1 MGMRDDMS
9 TLFSERFQGH
19 EAPVDPGVW
28 EEIQQQL
35 AASAAASGEDGL
47 TDLFKERFQ
56 GHETPVDPS
65 VWQAVSSQLGHT
77 AAAGTTSTG
86 ILGWAAAGTAV
97 VVAGI
102 AGYLFL
108 SDPPAPGSIAST
120 PTVIEQVEQDA
131 SHGSVVGTDGTID
144 ATSSNTDRTLVRT
157 VPQPVPP
164 ASSRPTRTERRDP
177 APLPMVP
184 IPATPAKD
192 LRPALDPVD
201 QRAQE
206 GSARVESIIQELTNE
221 VEKNVK
227 ARPAPVSSEVTLIE
241 PVQQNPDLS
250 IATVEL
256 EPLPELYIPNTFTPN
271 GDGVNDTYMV
281 NMSEFS
287 SLLLRVYSMTSDRLV
302 FSTNSGEPWN
312 GEGCADGMYMV
323 AVEAVTKDGRTVSE
337 GKVVWLT
344 RERAN

>member
-1 MGMRDDMS
+1 MS

-28 EEIQQQL
+28 EGIQQQL
-35 AASAAASGEDGL
+35 AASAAAGGEDGL

-56 GHETPVDPS
+56 GHETAVDPS
-65 VWQAVSSQLGHT
+65 VWQAVSRQLGH
-77 AAAGTTSTG
+77 AATAGTTSAG

-120 PTVIEQVEQDA
+120 PAVIEQVEQDNDR
-131 SHGSVVGTDGTID
+131 GSDVRMERTID
-144 ATSSNTDRTLVRT
+144 ATSPSTDRTEART

-164 ASSRPTRTERRDP
+164 ASYRPTRTERRDP
-177 APLPMVP
+177 APLPMAP

-227 ARPAPVSSEVTLIE
+227 ARPAAVSSEVTLIE
-241 PVQQNPDLS
+241 PIQQNPDLS
-250 IATVEL
+250 IAAEEL
-256 EPLPELYIPNTFTPN
+256 GPLPELYIPNTFTPN
-271 GDGVNDTYMV
+271 GDGINDTYMV
-281 NMSEFS
+281 NMAEFS
-287 SLLLRVYSMTSDRLV
+287 SLLLRVYSISSDRLV